1 MHGTL
6 RGVATCIGNIENETA
21 GCWFTEAG
29 RMQKKKER
37 GASDGEEM
45 EQAIQ
50 KEK

>member
-1 MHGTL
+1 MYWH
-6 RGVATCIGNIENETA
+6 IENETA
-21 GCWFTEAG
+21 GSWFTEAG

-37 GASDGEEM
+37 STSDREEV